1 MCGIAGFIDFNN
13 SSSLQ
18 ILKDSTD
25 VLSHRGPDGSGYEF
39 FQNEKCQVGLGHRR
53 LSIIDLSN
61 AASQPM
67 WYKNFCIIFN
77 GEIYNYAEIKAALE
91 KLGHTFIAHSDT
103 EVILHAW
110 EQWQEKM
117 LQQFIGMFAFVLYDS
132 DTKKLFCC
140 RDRAGV
146 KPFYYYWHNGLFLF
160 SSELKSFHKHPG
172 FKKKINQSALYQFM
186 QYGFIMAPLSIFNY
200 TYKLQPGHFLQFDIS
215 RASDNYRIKTEK
227 YWDVYDAY
235 HKSKLEISGSE
246 AKKHAE
252 KLLISACKYRMVSD
266 VPVGVFLSGGYDST
280 AITALLQSNQNE
292 KLKTFTIG
300 FYEETHNEAMYA
312 KKVAA
317 YLKTDHTE
325 YYCTTKEAQ
334 EIIPDIPFF
343 CDEPF
348 GDSSIIPTTLVSR
361 LAKKDVTVALS
372 ADGGD
377 EIFGGYN
384 KYPLALDFLKKIKR
398 LPLKNTAGKLL
409 KYIPDSL
416 LNQFTNS
423 DAVSIKK
430 QRISDLLQNT
440 NISAPLIMDQLLSQS
455 YSNDQLQFLFT
466 KNVNRAETFFDK
478 ESEINSLSD
487 LNKML
492 AIDYKTYLPDDIML
506 KVDRAGM
513 SVSLEGREPLLDH
526 RLIEFAAQLPDNLKI
541 KNNNKKF
548 LLKQI
553 VYDYV
558 PKELMERPKM
568 GFGIPVCDWLR
579 NDLRYYAE
587 EFMSKKD
594 FEKHGLFRKEGVEI
608 IIYRFFK
615 GDKNYDNLFWY
626 LLMFQMW
633 YKKWME

>member
-39 FQNEKCQVGLGHRR
+39 FQDGQFQVGLGHRR
-53 LSIIDLSN
+53 LSIIDLTN
-61 AASQPM
+61 GGSQPM
-67 WYKNFCIIFN
+67 WYRNFCIIFN
-77 GEIYNYAEIKAALE
+77 GEIYNYVEIKAALE
-91 KLGHTFIAHSDT
+91 KLGHTFISHSDT

-110 EQWQEKM
+110 EEWREKM
-117 LQQFIGMFAFVLYDS
+117 LQEFIGMFAFVIYDT

-146 KPFYYYWHNGLFLF
+146 KPFYYYWHNGLLLF
-160 SSELKSFHKHPG
+160 SSELKSFHKHPA
-172 FKKKINQSALYQFM
+172 FKKEINQSAVYQFM
-186 QYGFIMAPLSIFNY
+186 QYGFIMAPLSIFNN

-215 RASDNYRIKTEK
+215 QASLKTKK
-227 YWDVYDAY
+227 YWDVYNAY
-235 HKSKLEISGSE
+235 HQPKLEISESE
-246 AKKHAE
+246 AKKHTE
-252 KLLISACKYRMVSD
+252 QLLISACKYRMVSD

-280 AITALLQSNQNE
+280 AITALLQSNQKE

-300 FYEETHNEAMYA
+300 FHEETHNEAKYA
-312 KKVAA
+312 KKIAS
-317 YLKTDHTE
+317 YLGTDHTE

-334 EIIPDIPFF
+334 EIMPEISFF

-361 LAKKDVTVALS
+361 LAKKDTTVALS

-384 KYPLALDFLKKIKR
+384 KYPIALDFLKKANR
-398 LPLKNTAGKLL
+398 LPFKNSAGKLL
-409 KYIPDSL
+409 KYIPDTL
-416 LNQFTNS
+416 INQFTNS

-430 QRISDLLQNT
+430 KRIADLLQDSH
-440 NISAPLIMDQLLSQS
+440 ISTPVIMDQLLSQT
-455 YSNDQLQFLFT
+455 YSNYQLQFLFT
-466 KNVNRAETFFDK
+466 ENVSRVQTFFDR
-478 ESEINSLSD
+478 ERELNSLND
-487 LNKML
+487 LDKML

-526 RLIEFAAQLPDNLKI
+526 RLIEFAAQLPEDLKI
-541 KNNNKKF
+541 KRGDKKY

-553 VYDYV
+553 VHDYI
-558 PKELMERPKM
+558 PEALMKRPKM
-568 GFGIPVCDWLR
+568 GFGVPVCDWLR
-579 NDLRYYAE
+579 KDLKYYTQ
-587 EFMSKKD
+587 EFMDEKD
-594 FEKHGLFRKEGVEI
+594 FEKHGLFKKEGIETI
-608 IIYRFFK
+608 MKNFFN

-626 LLMFQMW
+626 LLIFQMW
-633 YKKWME
+633 FKKWMA

>member
-13 SSSLQ
+13 ASSLQ

-39 FQNEKCQVGLGHRR
+39 FQNNKYQVGLGHRR

-61 AASQPM
+61 AGAQPM
-67 WYKNFCIIFN
+67 WYKKFCIIFN
-77 GEIYNYAEIKAALE
+77 GEIYNYAEIKMELE
-91 KLGHTFIAHSDT
+91 KLGHSFISHSDT

-110 EQWQEKM
+110 EQWKEKM
-117 LQQFIGMFAFVLYDS
+117 VQQFIGMFAFVIYDS
-132 DTKKLFCC
+132 VKEKIYCF

-146 KPFYYYWHNGLFLF
+146 KPFYYYWYNGLFLF
-160 SSELKSFHKHPG
+160 ASELKSFHKHPG
-172 FKKKINQSALYQFM
+172 FKKEINKQAVYQFM

-200 TYKLQPGHFLQFDIS
+200 TFKLLPGYFLEFDIQHS
-215 RASDNYRIKTEK
+215 TFNIQQ
-227 YWDVYDAY
+227 YWNVYDSY
-235 HKSKLEISGSE
+235 NKPKLNITGSE
-246 AKKHAE
+246 AKKHTE
-252 KLLISACKYRMVSD
+252 ELLISASKYRMVAD
-266 VPVGVFLSGGYDST
+266 VPIGVFLSGGYDST
-280 AITALLQSNQNE
+280 AITALLQTHQQE

-300 FYEETHNEAMYA
+300 FFEEGYNEAVYA

-334 EIIPDIPFF
+334 EIIPEIPFF

-348 GDSSIIPTTLVSR
+348 GDSSIIPTTLVSK
-361 LAKKDVTVALS
+361 LARKKVTVALS
-372 ADGGD
+372 ADAGD
-377 EIFGGYN
+377 EVFGGYK
-384 KYPLALDFLKKIKR
+384 KYSLALDFIKRINR

-409 KYIPDSL
+409 RHIPDSL
-416 LNQFTNS
+416 LSQLTKSN
-423 DAVSIKK
+423 AVSIKK
-430 QRISDLLQNT
+430 QRIADLLQHT
-440 NISAPLIMDQLLSQS
+440 NINTPLIMDHLLSQS
-455 YSNDQLQFLFT
+455 YSNEQMQFLFT
-466 KNVNRAETFFDK
+466 ENIIRAETFFDN

-526 RLIEFAAQLPDNLKI
+526 RLIEFVAQLPDNLKI
-541 KNNNKKF
+541 KNNDKKF

-608 IIYRFFK
+608 IMNRFFK

>member
-1 MCGIAGFIDFNN
+1 MCGIAGFIDFKN

-53 LSIIDLSN
+53 LSILDLSN
-61 AASQPM
+61 AGGQPM
-67 WYKNFCIIFN
+67 WYKSFCIVFN
-77 GEIYNYAEIKAALE
+77 GEIYNYVEIKTALE
-91 KLGHTFIAHSDT
+91 KLGHSFISHSDT

-110 EQWQEKM
+110 EEWKEKM
-117 LQQFIGMFAFVLYDS
+117 LQKFVGMFALVIYDS

-146 KPFYYYWHNGLFLF
+146 KPFYYYWRNGLFLF

-172 FKKKINQSALYQFM
+172 FTKEINKSALYQFM
-186 QYGFIMAPLSIFNY
+186 QYGFIMAPLSIFND
-200 TYKLQPGHFLQFDIS
+200 TYKLQPGHFLKFDILRTS
-215 RASDNYRIKTEK
+215 FNTAK
-227 YWDVYDAY
+227 YWDVYDSY
-235 HKSKLEISGSE
+235 YKPKLAISESE
-246 AKKHAE
+246 AKKHTE
-252 KLLISACKYRMVSD
+252 ELLISACKYRMVSD

-292 KLKTFTIG
+292 NLKTFTIG
-300 FYEETHNEAMYA
+300 FYEESHNEAEYA

-317 YLKTDHTE
+317 HLGTDHTE
-325 YYCTTKEAQ
+325 YYCTKKEAQ
-334 EIIPDIPFF
+334 EIIPEIPFF

-348 GDSSIIPTTLVSR
+348 GDSSIIPTTLVSK
-361 LAKKDVTVALS
+361 LARKDVTVALS

-384 KYPLALDFLKKIKR
+384 KYPLALNFLKKINR
-398 LPLKNTAGKLL
+398 LPFKNSAGKLL
-409 KYIPDSL
+409 KFVPDTL

-430 QRISDLLQNT
+430 QRIADLLQYSD
-440 NISAPLIMDQLLSQS
+440 ISTPVIMDLLLSQS
-455 YSNDQLQFLFT
+455 YSNSQLQFLFT
-466 KNVNRAETFFDK
+466 ENIVRANTFFDK
-478 ESEINSLSD
+478 ERQIKSLSD
-487 LNKML
+487 LDKML

-526 RLIEFAAQLPDNLKI
+526 RLIEFAAQLPEDLKI
-541 KNNNKKF
+541 KRGDKKY

-553 VYDYV
+553 VHDYV
-558 PKELMERPKM
+558 PKELMDRPKM
-568 GFGIPVCDWLR
+568 GFGVPVCDWLR
-579 NDLRYYAE
+579 KDLKYYTD
-587 EFMSKKD
+587 EFMSEKD
-594 FEKHGLFRKEGVEI
+594 FEKHGLFRKDGIETI
-608 IIYRFFK
+608 MKSFFN

-633 YKKWME
+633 YKQWMN